1 MVRDSMPIHRANLGV
16 SAANSDRAAVVAVR
30 YWYLLVVGGSS
41 EVLASLGCSVI
52 TNYKSFLLT
61 VVDLQ

>member
-1 MVRDSMPIHRANLGV
+1 MVGDSMPIHRANLGV
-16 SAANSDRAAVVAVR
+16 SAANSDRAAVVAMR
-30 YWYLLVVGGSS
+30 YWYLLVGGSS

>member
-1 MVRDSMPIHRANLGV
+1 MVGDSMPIHRANLGV

-30 YWYLLVVGGSS
+30 YWYLLVGGSS
-41 EVLASLGCSVI
+41 EVLASLDCSVI